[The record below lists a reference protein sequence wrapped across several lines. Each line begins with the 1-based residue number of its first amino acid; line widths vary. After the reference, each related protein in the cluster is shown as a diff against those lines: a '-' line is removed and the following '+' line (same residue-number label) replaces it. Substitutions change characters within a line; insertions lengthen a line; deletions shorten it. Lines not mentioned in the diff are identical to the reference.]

1 MENKN
6 SEYYLGNRDTLPV
19 ILSLKTDKQVIN
31 IELPWDAGMEELCQA
46 FYTACIGISW
56 DPDNVVRG
64 MQNFAN
70 DLIGEEN

>member
-6 SEYYLGNRDTLPV
+6 SEYSLGNHDTLPI
-19 ILSLKTDKQVIN
+19 ILSLKTDNQVIN

-56 DPDNVVRG
+56 DPINVVRG
-64 MQNFAN
+64 MRNFA
-70 DLIGEEN
+70 DTLIDEEN

>member
-6 SEYYLGNRDTLPV
+6 SEYYLGNHDTLPV
-19 ILSLKTDKQVIN
+19 ILSLKTDNQVIN

-56 DPDNVVRG
+56 DPDNVIKG
-64 MQNFAN
+64 MRRFTD
-70 DLIGEEN
+70 DLIDEEN